1 MKVQDLYYFRELART
16 RSFTETAETFYVSQ
30 PSISMAL
37 KRLEEEFGTR
47 LISRDRSSKSV
58 RLTEAGEIV
67 HNNALK
73 IVNLLEETKKE
84 IREKEE
90 REVKLGFL
98 PTIGS
103 HFLPKL
109 LPAISDYMDSLNLVE
124 EESSDCMFEMIQS
137 GEISAAIT
145 ALDQPYSSEQKLT
158 VVPLVEKELSL
169 WVSSSHP
176 LASQPHI
183 KTCMLKNIHFVT
195 LAKGYAHERLFRQW
209 AKENEVDVSS
219 THYAQEVQTVNSM
232 IASGMSAG
240 VMIDLLVRD
249 RSDLIQIPL
258 ENAPKL
264 YISLIINEEVETTA
278 FQRDFSQAL
287 KNAVARQFRQFES
300 RFQSF

>member
-67 HNNALK
+67 HSNALK

-90 REVKLGFL
+90 TEVKLGFL

-109 LPAISDYMDSLNLVE
+109 LPAISDYVSSLNLIE
-124 EESSDCMFEMIQS
+124 EESSDRMFEMIQS

-145 ALDQPYSSEQKLT
+145 ALDQPHASSQKLT
-158 VVPLVEKELSL
+158 IVPLVEKELSL
-169 WVSSSHP
+169 WVSSSHQ
-176 LASQPHI
+176 LASQTQI

-195 LAKGYAHERLFRQW
+195 LAKGYAHERLFRHW
-209 AKENEVDVSS
+209 AKENGVDVAS

-264 YISLIINEEVETTA
+264 YISLVINHEAETTD
-278 FQRDFSQAL
+278 FQKRFNMSLVQASG
-287 KNAVARQFRQFES
+287 KETEMGQVID
-300 RFQSF
+300 